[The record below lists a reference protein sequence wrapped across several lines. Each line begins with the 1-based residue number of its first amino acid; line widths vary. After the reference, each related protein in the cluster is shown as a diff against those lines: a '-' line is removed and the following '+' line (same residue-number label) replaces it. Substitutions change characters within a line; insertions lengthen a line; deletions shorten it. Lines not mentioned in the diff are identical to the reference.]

1 MGADRE
7 GMPRNGFR
15 RNGNGKN
22 AVILVIIELIT
33 QGNETILDN
42 YKEISAYSE
51 YLMGQTVCLKPLYG
65 IFQPRCIRLSFML
78 RNNSKGHCNEY
89 Q

>member
-22 AVILVIIELIT
+22 AVILVIIGLIT
-33 QGNETILDN
+33 QGNEAILDN
-42 YKEISAYSE
+42 YKEVSAYSE
-51 YLMGQTVCLKPLYG
+51 Y
-65 IFQPRCIRLSFML
+65 
-78 RNNSKGHCNEY
+78 
-89 Q
+89 